1 MFTKVIITL
10 AAVALGMMLSI
21 EKPAVSSQAEAPY
34 KEILYGDTY
43 ACPHEEAIMSYL
55 MHGITDSDESCSALV
70 WDALEFAESIGEFP
84 VVYVD
89 WFDTGSESDGTY
101 EYVHVYRV
109 KYQGLELYAII
120 DMIDEHS
127 LDRPVGL
134 RGGIAYT
141 VWDGV

>member
-1 MFTKVIITL
+1 MFTKIFIPL
-10 AAVALGMMLSI
+10 VALAFGAILSL
-21 EKPAVSSQAEAPY
+21 EKPAESSQQDLPY

-43 ACPHEEAIMSYL
+43 ACPHESAIMSYL
-55 MHGITDSDESCSALV
+55 MHGLTDADETCSALV
-70 WDALEFAESIGEFP
+70 WESLESAESIGEFP
-84 VVYVD
+84 VIYAD
-89 WFDTGSESDGTY
+89 WFDTGAESDGAY

-109 KYQGLELYAII
+109 KYQGLELYAIA

-134 RGGIAYT
+134 RSGIAYT